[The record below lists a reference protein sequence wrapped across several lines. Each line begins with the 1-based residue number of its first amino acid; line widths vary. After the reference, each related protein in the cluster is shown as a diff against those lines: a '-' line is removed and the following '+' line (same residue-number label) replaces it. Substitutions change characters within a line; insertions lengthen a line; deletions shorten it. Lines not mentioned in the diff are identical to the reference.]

1 MHDNH
6 KLTNNEDKL
15 FIFCVCVSLFSVG
28 RTVNES

>member
-15 FIFCVCVSLFSVG
+15 FIFVCVCVSLFCTVG
-28 RTVNES
+28 Q